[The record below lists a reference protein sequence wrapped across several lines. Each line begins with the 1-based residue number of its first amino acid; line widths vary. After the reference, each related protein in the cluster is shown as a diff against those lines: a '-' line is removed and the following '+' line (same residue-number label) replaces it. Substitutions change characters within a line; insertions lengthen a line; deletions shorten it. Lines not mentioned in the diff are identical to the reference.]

1 MARIDSLRKSTA
13 LLLSALL
20 FAFLLT
26 ACGAPAWKRPVPLDQ
41 VDFKSRM
48 VSESR
53 DGLTVSVA
61 VPTKDETE
69 LLFGTSL
76 YADGIQ
82 PVWVEVD
89 NQTDKA
95 YVLLKVGMDLHTY
108 SPLEASYQRHSGS
121 KETRREMDLFFHRM
135 DFDNPAL
142 PRRATS
148 GFVFTNLDEGH
159 KAVNIDLV
167 SGGELQ
173 AFTFVVNVPGLF
185 TDQSQVNVDTM
196 YEEWTEIDDVSELRE
211 VLESFPCC
219 TTNKAGD
226 QNGDPLNIVMVGKRT
241 DIFAAL
247 IRRGWHQTEVTRR
260 ESTIKTIKSF
270 LFGTKYRYSPISPLY
285 VFGRPQDIG
294 LQKARESI
302 SLRNHMRLWLTPYRF
317 QGKDVVLG
325 QISRDIGVKFNKRTI
340 TTHAIDP
347 DVDDTRNGLAADLAY
362 SQALVQIAYVKGSQV
377 STLDDPHY
385 NLSPD
390 LYVSDGNRVV
400 MFFDERPTTLAD
412 IELLDWGVTP
422 FSGAL
427 LESN

>member
-1 MARIDSLRKSTA
+1 
-13 LLLSALL
+13 
-20 FAFLLT
+20 
-26 ACGAPAWKRPVPLDQ
+26 
-41 VDFKSRM
+41 
-48 VSESR
+48 
-53 DGLTVSVA
+53 
-61 VPTKDETE
+61 
-69 LLFGTSL
+69 
-76 YADGIQ
+76 
-82 PVWVEVD
+82 
-89 NQTDKA
+89 
-95 YVLLKVGMDLHTY
+95 
-108 SPLEASYQRHSGS
+108 
-121 KETRREMDLFFHRM
+121 
-135 DFDNPAL
+135 
-142 PRRATS
+142 
-148 GFVFTNLDEGH
+148 
-159 KAVNIDLV
+159 
-167 SGGELQ
+167 
-173 AFTFVVNVPGLF
+173 
-185 TDQSQVNVDTM
+185 M
-196 YEEWTEIDDVSELRE
+196 YEEWTEIDDPSELRS

-285 VFGRPQDIG
+285 VFGRHQDIG

-317 QGKDVVLG
+317 QGKDVILG

-362 SQALVQIAYVKGSQV
+362 SQALVQIAFVKGSQR
-377 STLDDPHY
+377 STLADPHY

-390 LYVSDGNRVV
+390 LYISDGNRVV

-412 IELLDWGVTP
+412 IELLDWGVSP